1 MSTLPPLS
9 FKQTALVA
17 GLLYLLI
24 ITFGITGEVFIRSAL
39 IVPGDAS
46 LTAQNILDNQ
56 GLLRLAF
63 ATDTVMAIA
72 DIALAILLYI
82 LLRPVSPTLAA
93 MAAAF
98 RLTQMTIVAGG
109 LLNQHEALLFLVNA
123 GELGG
128 LDAPALNALALQA
141 LDVHSHGYDL
151 GLIFFGVSSLILGYL
166 LYRSADFPRA
176 LGVMIAT
183 SGAVYLVGSY
193 LRFLAPSLL
202 DAFQIAYIVPLVSE
216 AAFALWLIFGVR
228 RTTSRNGQ
236 TFDPALG

>member
-24 ITFGITGEVFIRSAL
+24 ITFGITGEVFIRQAL
-39 IVPGDAS
+39 IAPGDAS

-72 DIALAILLYI
+72 DIALAILLYV

-128 LDAPALNALALQA
+128 LGGPALDALALQA
-141 LDVHSHGYDL
+141 LNVHSHGYDL
-151 GLIFFGVSSLILGYL
+151 GLIFFGVNSLIVGYL
-166 LYRSADFPRA
+166 LYRSADFPRL
-176 LGVMIAT
+176 LGIMIAV
-183 SGAVYLVGSY
+183 SGAIYLTGSY
-193 LRFLAPSLL
+193 LRFLAPDVLA
-202 DAFQIAYIVPLVSE
+202 AFQIAYLVPLLSE
-216 AAFALWLIFGVR
+216 TAFAFWLIFGVR
-228 RTTSRNGQ
+228 RETARNLQSPRG
-236 TFDPALG
+236 